1 MTEEITLKNFRTII
15 SQTLI
20 SKLGLDATMLS
31 RLNGNEPVCIELER
45 GAEVYIISENED
57 LLLTFIE
64 IPIKDA
70 RTIKIKSSAI
80 IDSFIKD
87 NELIMNLNKDK
98 FIALVYL
105 DRKDKDLESKLLD
118 KLVSF
123 NNLSEI
129 VNS

>member
-1 MTEEITLKNFRTII
+1 MKNFRTII